1 MLDAATHS
9 PVVAVHEIRS
19 EQDSQQDAE
28 HADEEH
34 ESSVTNRQPSLNV
47 ARVGDAQ
54 SEIDHLKADTE
65 AATQL
70 SPRPAGHRLEELAW
84 LGHRVAAQA

>member
-1 MLDAATHS
+1 MLDAATHAA
-9 PVVAVHEIRS
+9 VVTVHEIRG

-47 ARVGDAQ
+47 APGQ
-54 SEIDHLKADTE
+54 
-65 AATQL
+65 
-70 SPRPAGHRLEELAW
+70 
-84 LGHRVAAQA
+84 